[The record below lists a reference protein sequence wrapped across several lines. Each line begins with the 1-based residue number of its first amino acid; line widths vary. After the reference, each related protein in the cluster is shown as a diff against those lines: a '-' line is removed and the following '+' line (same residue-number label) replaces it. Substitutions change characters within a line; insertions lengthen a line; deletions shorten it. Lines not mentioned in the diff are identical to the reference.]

1 MPPSRVMKR
10 SGQSRAIA
18 IGDDTSVSSPSI
30 VIRPTRADEPEAVR
44 LLADYGAELVAR
56 GRPYSP
62 VDPPPGAAG
71 ASWVEVHEME
81 PPGGAFLLLFE
92 SEEPVACGGL
102 RTLDA
107 AVGLGEIKRMYVV
120 PGARR
125 RGHARRLLGALED
138 AACGAGLTRLRLDT
152 NAQQPEAL
160 ELYRACD
167 YTEIADYNGSPTATH
182 WFEKEIQVR
191 GD

>member
-1 MPPSRVMKR
+1 
-10 SGQSRAIA
+10 
-18 IGDDTSVSSPSI
+18 VSSPSI
-30 VIRPTRADEPEAVR
+30 AIRRTRADEPAAVR

-81 PPGGAFLLLFE
+81 PPGGAFLLLLE
-92 SEEPVACGGL
+92 GDSTVACGGL

-120 PGARR
+120 PAARR
-125 RGHARRLLGALED
+125 RGHARRLLEALEM
-138 AACGAGLTRLRLDT
+138 AAREIGLRRLRLDT

-160 ELYRACD
+160 ELYEACG
-167 YTEIADYNGSPTATH
+167 YAEIPDYNGSPTATH
-182 WFEKEIQVR
+182 WFEKALA
-191 GD
+191 